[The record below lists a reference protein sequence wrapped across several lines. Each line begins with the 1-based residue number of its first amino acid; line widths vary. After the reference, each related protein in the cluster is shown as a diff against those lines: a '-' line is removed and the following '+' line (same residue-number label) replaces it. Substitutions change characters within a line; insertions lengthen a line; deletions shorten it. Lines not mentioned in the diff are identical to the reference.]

1 MFENWTITK
10 KVTRGLSAS
19 VVIAAILIASY
30 MVTSVYFMSEQ
41 NTMDA
46 AGALTEEELANLE
59 KVTSDT
65 ADFVEQRIQQYF
77 DGVYMME
84 EYAENLFN
92 GRYNAS
98 PQHSYFWDP
107 DREQS
112 ETGYTVPNLQSIP
125 EYASDSISFDVS
137 CYYMPRDYYIGDD
150 PFQWDADMEYVLETS
165 SNMDN
170 VFRSLHQ
177 MSGDY
182 IWLYMGFDLDI
193 CDNHVFRNYPYDN
206 LGYFLDW
213 YGPGDDYD
221 PNQEDWYNNAAS
233 IENDSVAVTNPYGDP
248 STGLVLSMGRPVRY
262 DNGTLVSVVSADVT
276 LDTINS
282 TVLSQEVS
290 ENGYAFLIDNSGGL
304 VAHPSF
310 DTEGQSLLE
319 AEFGSETS
327 EEAQAFESIKS
338 EILTSTNGQVEYTK
352 NGETWY
358 LTFEEVPTT
367 GMVLCTV
374 TPESDVVAAATAL
387 MNTITFQST
396 IIIVVLVAAVGAVIY
411 GSSKYATRRGE
422 EMARPLAQATDV
434 LLNMSRGDL
443 SGIVPL
449 EDLKYTELQTT
460 MSAIQNLQ
468 DSMRAGNKEFIR
480 GNLSLALET
489 YIRLKQLCVD
499 FEVLQGIQAAE
510 LNIGNVYRQK
520 GNLAQARERYQSAL
534 KMAEEMLNEA
544 ETTLEEKD
552 AQVRIA
558 DVKHNIG
565 VLEMS
570 PKLENYEAAL
580 AHLEEAL
587 DINKK
592 LSNKRGMANQYDTIG
607 VCKMALNNLQEARE
621 MFDKA
626 LAILEETYYERS
638 KSYVHYHRGKMY
650 YEMDMYEDARDDL
663 TEAANISQENE
674 EWPLA
679 GRSLSLLA
687 DVLEDMGEPSHEVR
701 TQAER
706 ILGSTVR
713 RQLRRAIEFVIDKS
727 GSMGQ
732 SGRIQA
738 AVAGAQRMVESVAQE
753 QDSVGVVA
761 FDTRVNELRPLSQL
775 GQDIHEAKRQIAHAL
790 KLGGSTAFFDALGM
804 ALKRIASEEDAER
817 WVVALTDGEDN
828 SSTRYNQ
835 DSIVRLA
842 NRLGVDIKLRLIGV
856 LCSTKYERV
865 LQDMCDR
872 IEGAKYLPVSEAGT
886 EDEGI
891 LQKFEGIEDEMQAQ
905 LELGGTEVD
914 F

>member
-30 MVTSVYFMSEQ
+30 MVTSVYFMSDQ
-41 NTMDA
+41 NTKDA
-46 AGALTEEELANLE
+46 AAALTEEELANLE
-59 KVTSDT
+59 RITSDT
-65 ADFVEQRIQQYF
+65 ADFIEERIQQYF

-92 GRYNAS
+92 GRYDAA

-107 DREQS
+107 VLE
-112 ETGYTVPNLQSIP
+112 EATTGYAVPNLQSIE
-125 EYASDSISFDVS
+125 EYESDSISFEVS
-137 CYYMPRDYYIGDD
+137 CYYLPRDYYIGGD

-170 VFRSLHQ
+170 VFRALHQ
-177 MSGDY
+177 MSPDY
-182 IWLYMGFDLDI
+182 IWLYMGFDLSVS
-193 CDNHVFRNYPYDN
+193 DNHLFKNYPYDN
-206 LGYFLDW
+206 LEYFLDW
-213 YGPGDDYD
+213 YEPGDYD
-221 PNQEDWYNNAAS
+221 PNIEEWYTNAAS
-233 IENDSVAVTNPYGDP
+233 IENDTIAVTNPYGDP
-248 STGLVLSMGRPVRY
+248 STGLVLSMGRPIRF
-262 DNGTLVSVVSADVT
+262 DNDSLIGVVSADVT
-276 LDTINS
+276 LDTIN
-282 TVLSQEVS
+282 TEVLAQSVS
-290 ENGYAFLIDNSGGL
+290 ENGYAFLVDETGGL
-304 VAHPSF
+304 VAHPGFES
-310 DTEGQSLLE
+310 EGQTIYD
-319 AEFGSETS
+319 AEFGSESSSEAIAFQSIFSDILSTS
-327 EEAQAFESIKS
+327 S
-338 EILTSTNGQVEYTK
+338 GQVEYTK
-352 NGETWY
+352 NGQKWY

-374 TPESDVVAAATAL
+374 TPESDVVSAATAL
-387 MNTITFQST
+387 LATITFQT
-396 IIIVVLVAAVGAVIY
+396 YVIIGALVVAVGAVIY
-411 GSSKYATRRGE
+411 FSSKYANERGE
-422 EMARPLAQATDV
+422 EMARPLSQATDV

-443 SGIVPL
+443 SGIVPVR
-449 EDLKYTELQTT
+449 DLRYKELQTT
-460 MSAIQNLQ
+460 MGAIQNLQ

-489 YIRLKQLCVD
+489 YIRLRQLCVD
-499 FEVLQGIQAAE
+499 FDVIEGIQAAE
-510 LNIGNVYRQK
+510 LNIGNVHRQK
-520 GNLAQARERYQSAL
+520 GEISQARERYTSAL
-534 KMAEEMLNEA
+534 QMAEKILRDA
-544 ETTLEEKD
+544 DTPLEEKD

-558 DVKHNIG
+558 DVKHNFG

-570 PKLENYEAAL
+570 PKLENYD
-580 AHLEEAL
+580 EAL
-587 DINKK
+587 DYLQDALAINDD
-592 LSNKRGMANQYDTIG
+592 LGNKRGMANQYDTIG
-607 VCKMALNNLQEARE
+607 VCKMALGDLQEARE

-626 LAILEETYYERS
+626 LSILDETFYERS

-650 YEMDMYEDARDDL
+650 YEMEMYDDARADL

-679 GRSLSLLA
+679 GRALSLLA

-701 TQAER
+701 TQAEK
-706 ILGSTVR
+706 IMGSAVR
-713 RQLRRAIEFVIDKS
+713 RPLRRAIEFVIDKS

-738 AVAGAQRMVESVAQE
+738 AVAGAQRMVESVAQP

-761 FDTRVNELRPLSQL
+761 FDTRVTELRPLKTL
-775 GQDIHEAKRQIAHAL
+775 GQDTREAKRQISHAL
-790 KLGGSTAFFDALGM
+790 RLGGSTAFFDALGM
-804 ALKRIASEEDAER
+804 ALERIAQEPDAER
-817 WVVALTDGEDN
+817 WVISLTDGEDN
-828 SSTRYNQ
+828 SSDEYDQ

-856 LCSTKYERV
+856 LCSSEYEQI

-886 EDEGI
+886 EGEGI